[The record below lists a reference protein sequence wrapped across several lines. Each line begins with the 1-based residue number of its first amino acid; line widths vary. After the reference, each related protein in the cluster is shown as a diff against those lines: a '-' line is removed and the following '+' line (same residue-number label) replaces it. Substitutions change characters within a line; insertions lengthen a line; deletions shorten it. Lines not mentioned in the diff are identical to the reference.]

1 MTSIAIIGGG
11 YAGSLLA
18 RELDAHLDVTLIEP
32 RDAFIHNVA
41 AMRAVVEP
49 SLVDQIVLPYDKLLK
64 RGRVVRDR
72 AVGLGDGVIQLA
84 SGAQVRAELIVAA
97 TGSHYGAPFKPRSDD
112 SADFRKA
119 IAKSHAELVAARSV
133 AIIGAGP
140 VGLELAGEIAHVHAD
155 KAVTLYCAETRLM
168 PAFPAKYG
176 QRLERELAKAG
187 VKLVKGQRVD
197 DPASLG
203 ADMVFPA
210 IGAQI
215 ENTLVQGLGLE
226 LDGIGRVRADRWM
239 RLPNRPKTFVLGDLA
254 GCGDQPTIVALIRQ
268 AAWMTKLLKAH
279 AAGQAVEKLKP
290 YAPYPLQPILI
301 PIGPNGGASFMPM
314 FGGLVLGAGPTRA
327 IKGKTLFIPRYRKEF
342 GLA

>member
-72 AVGLGDGVIQLA
+72 AVGLGEGVIQLA
-84 SGAQVRAELIVAA
+84 SGAEIRADLIVAA

-112 SADFRKA
+112 SADFRSA
-119 IAKSHAELVAARSV
+119 IAKAHAELVAAKSV

-140 VGLELAGEIAHVHAD
+140 VGLELAGEIAHVHPD

-215 ENTLVQGLGLE
+215 ENTLVK
-226 LDGIGRVRADRWM
+226 GRVRTDRWM
-239 RLPNRPKTFVLGDLA
+239 RAPNRPKTFVLGDLA
-254 GCGDQPTIVALIRQ
+254 GCGDQPTIVALMRQ
-268 AAWMTKLLKAH
+268 AAWMAKLLKAH
-279 AAGQAVEKLKP
+279 AAGQPVEKLKP

-301 PIGPNGGASFMPM
+301 PIGPNGGASIMPF

-342 GLA
+342 GLT